1 MFKGKTLLLVE
12 DEALVARDE
21 AKQLQDEGYR
31 VIVVHGGEE
40 AIEAVRTRGEEID
53 LILMDINLGRGMD
66 GTETARR
73 ILKDRDIPV
82 VFLSSHT
89 EKHFVDK
96 TEDIAS
102 YGYVIKDAGITVLQA
117 SVGMAFRLHEAH
129 RKRRSAEEKL
139 RASELFNFAL
149 FQYNPIQTVIVDR
162 EGRIVKTNL
171 AKKQSGDRLPQ
182 IGDRMYTDYAARHGI
197 DMRGALTAAIA
208 SGKPVHFSALPYEGK
223 YLDISIAP
231 FSEGAIITSL
241 DVTERVQAAEKA
253 RLSEQR
259 LAMAQKAAKAGVWN
273 WDAASGRLILS
284 PELYAIIEKTP
295 KESEDPVDLW
305 KTLIHP
311 EDRKSSRLRLE
322 RALAGRIPFEDE
334 VRILRPGGQTRW
346 LLVMGSAAH
355 DDSGDAVRM
364 DGICLDITEQKSRE
378 DIRTAVYEIAQVA
391 LRAENLGEIFK
402 ALHLIVSRLIPAENF
417 YIALY
422 DSEKKLLSFPYFID
436 EYDEPPLPQPIGRG
450 LTEYV
455 LFHGEPLHA
464 TPQKAEELE
473 KSGEVVLIGAP
484 SADWLGVP
492 LKIRGQTIGVMVVQT
507 YVAGALYKNEDMDML
522 NFVSGQAALS
532 IERKRS
538 EQELQQLVKQ
548 KELLMRELQH
558 RTKNSLALI
567 SSLLGLEKENLADA
581 RAREI
586 FTKTRARIGSIATVY
601 ERLSDSANYDRVNLH
616 VYVQEIAEAVIRSF
630 APEANNVRLKTK
642 LEEIKLD
649 PKRSVPVGLILTE
662 LVMNALKYGL
672 PGKGFG
678 EIRLELKETDGRIF
692 LEVADN
698 GGGLP
703 PGFDYATVSGTGL
716 TIVRMLVEQLDAE
729 LTFTGRRGTR
739 VQLSFN
745 R

>member
-1 MFKGKTLLLVE
+1 
-12 DEALVARDE
+12 
-21 AKQLQDEGYR
+21 
-31 VIVVHGGEE
+31 
-40 AIEAVRTRGEEID
+40 
-53 LILMDINLGRGMD
+53 
-66 GTETARR
+66 
-73 ILKDRDIPV
+73 
-82 VFLSSHT
+82 
-89 EKHFVDK
+89 
-96 TEDIAS
+96 
-102 YGYVIKDAGITVLQA
+102 
-117 SVGMAFRLHEAH
+117 
-129 RKRRSAEEKL
+129 
-139 RASELFNFAL
+139 
-149 FQYNPIQTVIVDR
+149 
-162 EGRIVKTNL
+162 
-171 AKKQSGDRLPQ
+171 
-182 IGDRMYTDYAARHGI
+182 
-197 DMRGALTAAIA
+197 
-208 SGKPVHFSALPYEGK
+208 
-223 YLDISIAP
+223 
-231 FSEGAIITSL
+231 
-241 DVTERVQAAEKA
+241 
-253 RLSEQR
+253 
-259 LAMAQKAAKAGVWN
+259 
-273 WDAASGRLILS
+273 
-284 PELYAIIEKTP
+284 
-295 KESEDPVDLW
+295 
-305 KTLIHP
+305 
-311 EDRKSSRLRLE
+311 
-322 RALAGRIPFEDE
+322 
-334 VRILRPGGQTRW
+334 
-346 LLVMGSAAH
+346 
-355 DDSGDAVRM
+355 
-364 DGICLDITEQKSRE
+364 
-378 DIRTAVYEIAQVA
+378 
-391 LRAENLGEIFK
+391 
-402 ALHLIVSRLIPAENF
+402 
-417 YIALY
+417 
-422 DSEKKLLSFPYFID
+422 
-436 EYDEPPLPQPIGRG
+436 
-450 LTEYV
+450 
-455 LFHGEPLHA
+455 
-464 TPQKAEELE
+464 
-473 KSGEVVLIGAP
+473 
-484 SADWLGVP
+484 
-492 LKIRGQTIGVMVVQT
+492 
-507 YVAGALYKNEDMDML
+507 MDML

-672 PGKGFG
+672 PGKGIG